1 MTEVVHGTHETKGV
15 ATDKSEGLVMHENAP
30 ETCMDKNN
38 PPLTF
43 GVFKPVGHTVM
54 AFQSDTD
61 LQAAVH
67 ALAEHGFSSA
77 TWVRYAPD
85 EMSALVDVELQDASP
100 LAAFGYELDLAKV
113 HRILAE
119 QGCSFLVVHAPGKEQ
134 AERVAD
140 IARTMKAVAA
150 QHYGTFVIE
159 DVVEF
164 TPGPAPVP

>member
-1 MTEVVHGTHETKGV
+1 
-15 ATDKSEGLVMHENAP
+15 MHEKAP

-38 PPLTF
+38 PPLSF

-61 LQAAVH
+61 LQSAVH
-67 ALAEHGFSSA
+67 ALTEHGFSNLS
-77 TWVRYAPD
+77 WVRYTPE
-85 EMSALVDVELQDASP
+85 EMSILVDAELQSASP
-100 LAAFGYELDLAKV
+100 LATFGYELDLTKV

-134 AERVAD
+134 AEMVAD
-140 IARTMKAVAA
+140 IAHTMKAVAA
-150 QHYGTFVIE
+150 QHYGTFMIE
-159 DVVEF
+159 DVIEF